1 MWKKKITSIS
11 DGSIDYTGFGQAA
24 GHTLDAALFA
34 MLGAPAT
41 ATAWEV
47 DVPTSAAGAI
57 RYTGQAFLKSYNSDL
72 KPQDAYKITAS
83 LSINNAPTRA
93 IISS

>member
-1 MWKKKITSIS
+1 MWKRKITSIS
-11 DGSIDYTGFGQAA
+11 DGSIDYTGFGQIS

-34 MLGAPAT
+34 MLGAPSVST
-41 ATAWEV
+41 SWEV
-47 DVPTSAAGAI
+47 DVPTSSPGAL
-57 RYTGQAFLKSYNSDL
+57 RYTGQSFLKSYNMDM
-72 KPQDAYKITAS
+72 KPQDAWKLTAS